1 MSKAL
6 SIKIITLLAIALA
19 LLIPITMVKSKVVE
33 RQKYRNDAVSE
44 IEESRTGEQTLIT
57 PILVLKYTLDQS
69 VLRSGEFNRYQ
80 HQPETRHVTI
90 LADTLTGNIN
100 TKNSELQKGIYHI
113 PIYQVDIQLQGKFS
127 LLSIE
132 RAVKEIRQ
140 QPDFRAFDNA
150 YLTFQTSDNRGIQ
163 SPPLLKV
170 NGNNLPI
177 ISSSPLP
184 FLSSGLHSPL
194 NNMGQYK
201 EDVNFDLNMQLSG
214 MAQFSLTPM
223 AHQAD
228 ISLQSNWPH
237 PNFTGASLPVQR
249 TIKSDGFSARWNS
262 TDLAGQY
269 GSALDQCNESLAHC
283 NNLNTLSYGV
293 RFIEPVDI
301 YLKSERAIKYAM
313 LFIGLSFCVFFL
325 FEVIREIRIH
335 PIQYA
340 FVGMSFA
347 VFYLLLLSL
356 SEHIDF
362 SWAYGISVLA
372 CCSLLMLYLRHVLN
386 RFSTALIFSGAL
398 ACLYSVLFVI
408 LQAEDMA
415 QLMGTI
421 LVFAILAALMIS
433 TRKFDWYNITNFDK

>member
-1 MSKAL
+1 MSKTL

-33 RQKYRNDAVSE
+33 RQQYRNDAVSE
-44 IEESRTGEQTLIT
+44 IKESRTGEQTLIT
-57 PILVLKYTLDQS
+57 PILVITYTLDHS
-69 VLRSGEFNRYQ
+69 VLRSGEFNRHHQAETQ
-80 HQPETRHVTI
+80 HTTI
-90 LADTLTGNIN
+90 LADMLTGNIN

-113 PIYQVDIQLQGKFS
+113 PIYQVDIQLQGTFS
-127 LLSIE
+127 HASIE
-132 RAVKEIRQ
+132 RALEEIRQ
-140 QPDFRAFDNA
+140 QPGFSAFENA
-150 YLTFQTSDNRGIQ
+150 YLTFHTSDNRGIQ

-184 FLSSGLHSPL
+184 FLSTGLHSLL
-194 NNMGQYK
+194 NNMDQYK
-201 EDVNFDLNMQLSG
+201 EDVNYDLNMQLSG
-214 MAQFSLTPM
+214 MEQFSLTPM
-223 AHQAD
+223 ALQAD

-249 TIKSDGFSARWNS
+249 TIRSDGFSARWNS

-269 GSALDQCNESLAHC
+269 GSALDQCNKSFTHC
-283 NNLNTLSYGV
+283 NNLSTLSYGV

-313 LFIGLSFCVFFL
+313 LFIGLGFCVFFL

-372 CCSLLMLYLRHVLN
+372 CCSLLMLYLRHVLY
-386 RFSTALIFSGAL
+386 RFSAALIFSGAL

-433 TRKFDWYNITNFDK
+433 TRKFDWYNITNFDR